1 VNEPDLRRSWPYEAG
16 QTSPAPGRRIAILGA
31 GAMGTLFAYAL
42 AEHNEVTLV
51 DVRGDVI
58 ETIGR
63 QGVSVD
69 GLPTRRVAATRDP
82 GRTFATNFLFV
93 FVKAPNTLHAV
104 RPFTGQLNPATPIVS
119 LQNGLGNE
127 EAIKA
132 ALGGN
137 VPLVLGVTDEQS
149 LAVGHGQSRRLGSG
163 STVVGSAGAS
173 TATVRA
179 VATLLQQAG
188 LRCSMAYDIRPH
200 QWGKLVANAA
210 INPVAALIDTYNAV
224 IASDADANE
233 LARAIAYESAAVAK
247 ALRINLP
254 FRDAWEYVRGA
265 VAASAE
271 SRNSMTIDLNARRK
285 TEIDHVNGA
294 IVAAGR
300 RAGVPTPYNEALL
313 HLVRAIERAPR
324 D

>member
-1 VNEPDLRRSWPYEAG
+1 MGAQP
-16 QTSPAPGRRIAILGA
+16 QPAPAPRVAILGA

-42 AEHNEVTLV
+42 AEHNHVTLV
-51 DVRGDVI
+51 DVRGDVV
-58 ETIGR
+58 ETIAR
-63 QGVSVD
+63 QGVTVD
-69 GLPTRRVAATRDP
+69 DLAPRKVEATRDP
-82 GRTFATNFLFV
+82 SRAYATNFLFV

-119 LQNGLGNE
+119 LQSGLGNE

-137 VPLVLGVTDEQS
+137 VPLVIGITNEQGFT
-149 LAVGHGQSRRLGSG
+149 LGHGHSRRLGVG
-163 STVVGSAGAS
+163 TTVVGSAGAS
-173 TATVRA
+173 TETVRA
-179 VATLLQQAG
+179 VQTLLQQSG
-188 LRCSMAYDIRPH
+188 IRCSIAYDIRPH

-210 INPVAALIDTYNAV
+210 INPVSALIDTYNSV
-224 IASDADANE
+224 IATDVNASE
-233 LARAIAYESAAVAK
+233 LARAVAYESAAVAK

-254 FRDAWEYVRGA
+254 FRDAWEYVRGV
-265 VAASAE
+265 VASSVD
-271 SRNSMTIDLNARRK
+271 SRNSMTVDLNARHK

-300 RAGVPTPYNEALL
+300 RAGIPTPYNEALL
-313 HLVRAIERAPR
+313 HLVKALENAPR

>member
-1 VNEPDLRRSWPYEAG
+1 MSMQSQSAS
-16 QTSPAPGRRIAILGA
+16 SPRVAILGA

-42 AEHNEVTLV
+42 AEHNHVTLI
-51 DVRGDVI
+51 DVRGDVV
-58 ETIGR
+58 ESVAR
-63 QGVSVD
+63 QGVAVD
-69 GLPTRRVAATRDP
+69 DLAPRQVDATRDP
-82 GRTFATNFLFV
+82 ARAYATNFLFV

-127 EAIKA
+127 EAIKT

-137 VPLVLGVTDEQS
+137 VPLVIGITNEQG
-149 LAVGHGQSRRLGSG
+149 LAIGHGHSRRLGVG
-163 STVVGSAGAS
+163 TTVVGSAGAS
-173 TATVRA
+173 TETVRS
-179 VATLLQQAG
+179 VQMLLQQG
-188 LRCSMAYDIRPH
+188 GIRCSIAYDIRPH

-210 INPVAALIDTYNAV
+210 INPISALIDTHNSV
-224 IASDADANE
+224 IANDADASE
-233 LARAIAYESAAVAK
+233 LARAVAYESAAVAK

-254 FRDAWEYVRGA
+254 FRDAWEYVRG
-265 VAASAE
+265 VVSSSAE
-271 SRNSMTIDLNARRK
+271 GRNSMTVDLNARLR

-300 RAGVPTPYNEALL
+300 RVGVPTPYNEALL
-313 HLVRAIERAPR
+313 HLVKAIENAPR